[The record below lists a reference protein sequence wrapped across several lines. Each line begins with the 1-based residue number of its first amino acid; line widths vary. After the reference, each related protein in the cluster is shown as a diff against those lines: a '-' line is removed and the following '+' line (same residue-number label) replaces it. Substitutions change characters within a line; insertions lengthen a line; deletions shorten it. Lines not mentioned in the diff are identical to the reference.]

1 MGGDDEMMRFLAD
14 LHARRE
20 FRPFTTEDL
29 IEDVLVAQDTIGP
42 AAARAL
48 APVGRRSRARC
59 RPLSRR
65 VAPRQGRSTE
75 WTSVTS

>member
-29 IEDVLVAQDTIGP
+29 IEDVLVAQDTIGRRQLERWLVSGADP
-42 AAARAL
+42 GRGAAH
-48 APVGRRSRARC
+48 
-59 RPLSRR
+59 
-65 VAPRQGRSTE
+65 
-75 WTSVTS
+75 